1 MSITELMITDGPS
14 AGYVRPR
21 ICIISMSAIADD
33 PRVRRQGDAF
43 ARAGWEVVGV
53 GLRGA
58 LSTPPGWTILTYAQ
72 NDVGA
77 EVTSTVDEAP
87 ESAIVDGR
95 AIPETNML
103 APASPQLSEFSRD
116 KSAQTAALAE
126 VVPSPVQSPAPAGV
140 AEPVSEATVRVIPP
154 LRETAASGVF
164 IHDTGF
170 SPHHEVALSSNVD
183 TKRKQLALLV
193 EYLPWQAPI
202 LHRSAGLIDTI
213 YYRALAAR
221 VRWVGALYRTFYNLR
236 NARVTVAH
244 RCYSAYYNWL
254 NLRARFAQRC
264 YALYKNQGYFSLSKL
279 LRRVQQKFYALYYR
293 MRLKRIEVLSKVVPG
308 GTFSYASQLIR
319 VRFQPGIADKLYWMM
334 QSTIIELYELAQ
346 TVDAGVWLANDWIAL
361 PIAARIAKEKGGT
374 YVYDTHEFAVEEY
387 AEKLH
392 WRMWKRPLVRAVER
406 QYIGDAAVVS
416 SVSAGISGR
425 LDAMYQLPRPSL
437 VVRNTPFYRRF
448 RFRPTGER
456 VRVLY
461 HGIIVIGRGLEQTID
476 SVVSWR
482 PEFELTLRG
491 PENSGYSDM
500 LRQRIRDAGL
510 EKRVRLVPPVP
521 MTALVEEAT
530 AFDIGFF
537 ALPGHSRHNEFAL
550 PNKFFEYMMAGL
562 ALCVSDLPEMAR
574 LVEEHQLGA
583 LIPTLDPAAI
593 ASAINSFD
601 RERIDACK
609 RNALAAAEELC
620 WERESAR
627 MVTAYRQLVPE
638 TALG

>member
-87 ESAIVDGR
+87 ESAIVDRR

-140 AEPVSEATVRVIPP
+140 AEPVSEATVRVIPL
-154 LRETAASGVF
+154 LRETAASGVL
-164 IHDTGF
+164 IHNTGS
-170 SPHHEVALSSNVD
+170 SPHHEVAHSSAHSSNVD

-254 NLRARFAQRC
+254 NLRARFAQR
-264 YALYKNQGYFSLSKL
+264 
-279 LRRVQQKFYALYYR
+279 VQQKFYVLYYR

-392 WRMWKRPLVRAVER
+392 WRTWKRPLVRAVER